1 MQPLGRAPDG
11 DEELKKNFLAHELS
25 FRMLTDEESTSTLAV
40 DATENPEDAG
50 DSSTKEGKITRDIRY
65 LIEQINYCRSEDH
78 KFVRH
83 KDFDC
88 HLDRSVLCNSFF
100 ISNFDWE
107 RQCNLEKDYKKY
119 FPLSEVLAK
128 YVVNPGPK
136 NRLREKTEKFTEVLD
151 LINPNQEA
159 SQAPPKAVAQEATR
173 NRKERKENSSFQEV
187 TPSIE

>member
-1 MQPLGRAPDG
+1 M
-11 DEELKKNFLAHELS
+11 
-25 FRMLTDEESTSTLAV
+25 
-40 DATENPEDAG
+40 
-50 DSSTKEGKITRDIRY
+50 
-65 LIEQINYCRSEDH
+65 SEDH